1 MLLCSENTAS
11 TVDSTQNKMILYHL
25 SENLC
30 LQQGRKKERGRL
42 QTQQVWSL
50 QRYLDQNSEVGTASW
65 HGICHSTSSSPG
77 EMPHVYHR
85 SLIPT
90 IPGDARQGA
99 EQTHAAKGV
108 LHLSLPTLGKQ
119 LAAAQASGSSWGCQL
134 LDPALCFWKR
144 SCSRNNKTLLHLDE
158 EKNFVAHG
166 LALPN

>member
-25 SENLC
+25 SQNLC
-30 LQQGRKKERGRL
+30 LQQRRKKERGRL
-42 QTQQVWSL
+42 QKEQVWSL
-50 QRYLDQNSEVGTASW
+50 QRYLDQSSKVSTASW

-77 EMPHVYHR
+77 EMPQVHHR

-90 IPGDARQGA
+90 IPGDAHQGT
-99 EQTHAAKGV
+99 EQTPAAKGV
-108 LHLSLPTLGKQ
+108 LHPSLPTWEKQ
-119 LAAAQASGSSWGCQL
+119 LAAARASGSSWGCQL

-144 SCSRNNKTLLHLDE
+144 SCSRNYKTLLHLDE

-166 LALPN
+166 FALPN